1 MGASAMASAG
11 DMLARADALIKR
23 CVARGGDACVA
34 VVRVERARRGGRRWE
49 RRLTRTRIGDARG

>member
-1 MGASAMASAG
+1 MASAG